1 MKLLTIFLSVNKLLF
16 LLILFQTKVSAEVKK
31 VEGDLFDLSHP
42 AVADHLHLLSE
53 NEKEAIQDSLQRIYL
68 EKGIKIS
75 IVTLDGREGKIDGN
89 KTFKDTEVDL
99 VIVCNNKKEIRFF
112 PSTKFLPHF
121 TDIVKAKLNSQI
133 VNPSL
138 KENSLFKTLQ
148 KSTNVCTLICTG
160 QTPFTENIFD
170 VFTVFSTTGLMGIS
184 IIIALITGALSGLF
198 FAMTRPTIIY
208 SGSGPK
214 TKLITGSWGGFLF
227 LNKDEEKKNNGA
239 SGHWYP

>member
-1 MKLLTIFLSVNKLLF
+1 MKLLTIFLSVSKLLF
-16 LLILFQTKVSAEVKK
+16 LLILFQSMVSAEVKK
-31 VEGDLFDLSHP
+31 VKGELEHLSHP

-53 NEKEAIQDSLQRIYL
+53 KEKEVIQDSLQNIYR

-75 IVTLDGREGKIDGN
+75 IVTLNGREGEIDHN
-89 KTFKDTEVDL
+89 TAFKNTEVDL

-121 TDIVKAKLNSQI
+121 TAIVRAKLTNQI
-133 VNPSL
+133 VTPSL

-160 QTPFTENIFD
+160 QTPFSENIFD

-184 IIIALITGALSGLF
+184 IIIALIAGGLSGLF
-198 FAMTRPTIIY
+198 FAMTRPTVIY

-214 TKLITGSWGGFLF
+214 TKLITGSLGGFLF
-227 LNKDEEKKNNGA
+227 LNKDEENENNGA